1 MSQHSKTS
9 AEPSG
14 KLKMI
19 SLAIVNFLRAFFGQK
34 SEPTFQAAKFL
45 SKLKKQIMNLA
56 NSVPSLDLAGGRGRA
71 PGSSAVAVGYPPS
84 LF

>member
-1 MSQHSKTS
+1 MKQIETNYSICLSQHSKTS

-45 SKLKKQIMNLA
+45 SKLKKTN
-56 NSVPSLDLAGGRGRA
+56 NEPGKFCSVS
-71 PGSSAVAVGYPPS
+71 
-84 LF
+84 